1 MYMCIVN
8 FIMNDFI
15 LDPIVDFG
23 EDAINVGE
31 DILNTINPANW
42 SKFHFFASFN
52 KDAEKIQTGNFDR

>member
-1 MYMCIVN
+1 
-8 FIMNDFI
+8 MNDLI

-42 SKFHFFASFN
+42 SKFNNLVSFN
-52 KDAEKIQTGNFDR
+52 KHVKAIQTGNLDL